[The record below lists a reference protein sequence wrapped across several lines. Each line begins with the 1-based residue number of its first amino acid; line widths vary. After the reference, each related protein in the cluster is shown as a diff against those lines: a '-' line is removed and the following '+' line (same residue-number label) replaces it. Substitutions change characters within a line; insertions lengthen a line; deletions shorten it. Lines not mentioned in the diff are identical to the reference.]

1 LHSVLAWGF
10 AQMQLNRVQALVH
23 PQNQASLQLLE
34 RLGFQPE
41 GRLRE
46 AGYWAGRHHDLLQL
60 SLLRREFRP

>member
-1 LHSVLAWGF
+1 
-10 AQMQLNRVQALVH
+10 VQALVH